1 MDDNLS
7 DNASRPT
14 DTNTPGHE
22 IDSSENF
29 ETQSSSLNTEEL
41 TKKTT
46 YKPVCCVGTFYQ
58 WTCIGFI

>member
-14 DTNTPGHE
+14 DTSTPIHE
-22 IDSSENF
+22 IDSSENV

-41 TKKTT
+41 TKKSHINQSVVWEHFT
-46 YKPVCCVGTFYQ
+46 KVLPAD
-58 WTCIGFI
+58 